1 MPMPPRKHRQ
11 RGYIGQL
18 PSGSYRVV
26 VYAGTDPLTGKPRQL
41 RETVKAYDEAEKA
54 LTRLQR
60 EVDEDRQPKSNITV
74 R

>member
-1 MPMPPRKHRQ
+1 MPARKRRPRGH
-11 RGYIGQL
+11 IGEL
-18 PSGSYRVV
+18 PSGSFRVV

-41 RETVKAYDEAEKA
+41 RETVKTYDEAERT

-60 EVDEDRQPKSNITV
+60 LVDEDQHPKSNITV